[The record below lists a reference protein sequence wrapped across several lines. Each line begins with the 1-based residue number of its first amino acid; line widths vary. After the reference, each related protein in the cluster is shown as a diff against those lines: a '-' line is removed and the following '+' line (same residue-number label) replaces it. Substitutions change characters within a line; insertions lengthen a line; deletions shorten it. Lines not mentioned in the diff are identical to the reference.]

1 MRLLLFHPGV
11 ASFSCAECKKF
22 FYDHTTG
29 ELKTYNSGP
38 TREKLPMIRPAN
50 VPTPCH
56 QCPKES
62 PEKESEHELSDRSYQ
77 TLVLYQRAMATGFH
91 YLTKREK
98 RDPLV
103 AKHFVILERLYREYE
118 RQRQSNDI
126 ANTLMPMMVRK

>member
-11 ASFSCAECKKF
+11 ASFSCSDCKKF

-38 TREKLPMIRPAN
+38 TREKLPMIRPPN

-62 PEKESEHELSDRSYQ
+62 PEKESEHELSERSYR
-77 TLVLYQRAMATGFH
+77 TLVLYQRAMATGFS

-118 RQRQSNDI
+118 RQRQANDI
-126 ANTLMPMMVRK
+126 ATTLMPMMVRK